1 MLTITREG
9 NSPYLN
15 VTSAYPYAKRIR
27 KLSGARWNPGT
38 KSWLVPVKSLDELLE
53 EFKGELYFKTPL
65 WEIKGEPAPDM
76 SALYTVDENIKLPET
91 KIKLYPYQQFG
102 ARFVIDRVRKNGFAI
117 CADGCGLGKT
127 PTAIAAIKWFAQN
140 RNVKRILLVVKKSIK
155 EQWAAEIDKF
165 SDLSEEYTVIYTGET
180 QKKRMK
186 AYETAVKAEKAILI
200 TNYHNFLNDTEIIK
214 HFYPEIAVIDEAH
227 CIKARTGVM
236 NNNISTVVRNIPV
249 IYLTGTPILNK
260 PEDLFGI
267 VSISEPCY
275 FNPDEDEEDQWTK
288 FKKKYIVTEYSHG
301 YEATIGAKNLDELRE
316 KCQNVIIRRTE
327 HEVAVEMP
335 DVTTKDLRIE
345 PDEVQTKIIEMC
357 LAESQELGDERDSIE
372 LLTGDEIAE
381 KKLKLEN
388 LLKGMIG
395 IRQIAASD
403 PLIMKRSSSKMVK
416 PYVSEIPKS
425 YKGSPKTEALVSEV
439 EDILDSGEK
448 AIIFTKYIKVGEY
461 IAEVLEKKT
470 KRKILMYT
478 GNENQEQ
485 RAENVSLFRTSDE
498 YPILI
503 GTDAMAEGLNL
514 AEARHVIN
522 YDLPDTYAIYMQRM
536 GRVRRVS
543 STYKNVIVHN
553 LLTKGSADEQK
564 MNSLM
569 RGKDMDGAIIAADK
583 AQSSA
588 LSKASNF

>member
-1 MLTITREG
+1 MLTVTWEEK
-9 NSPYLN
+9 SPYLN
-15 VTSAYPYAKRIR
+15 ITSAYPYAKRIR
-27 KLSGARWNPGT
+27 TLDGARWNPTT
-38 KSWLVPVKSLDELLE
+38 KSWLVPVTSLDDMLE
-53 EFKGELYFKTPL
+53 NFKGELYFKTPL

-76 SALYTVDENIKLPET
+76 SSLYAVDEKLKLPET
-91 KIKLYPYQQFG
+91 KTKLYPYQQFG
-102 ARFVIDRVRKNGFAI
+102 AKFVIDRVRKNGFAV
-117 CADGCGLGKT
+117 CADSCGLGKT
-127 PTAIAAIKWFAQN
+127 PTAIASIMWFAQN
-140 RNVKRILLVVKKSIK
+140 LNVKKILLIVKKSIK
-155 EQWAAEIDKF
+155 EQWASEIDKF
-165 SDLSEEYTVIYTGET
+165 SDLSKDYTIIYTGET
-180 QKKRMK
+180 VKKRLT
-186 AYETAVKAEKAILI
+186 AYETATNADKAILI
-200 TNYHNFLNDTEIIK
+200 TNYHNFLNDTDIIK
-214 HFYPEIAVIDEAH
+214 RFKPEIAVIDEAH
-227 CIKARTGVM
+227 CVKARTGVM

-275 FNPDEDEEDQWTK
+275 FDPDSDEEDQWTK
-288 FKKKYIVTEYSHG
+288 FKKKYIVTEFSHG

-316 KCQNVIIRRTE
+316 KCQNVVIRRTE

-335 DVTTKDLRIE
+335 DVTTKDIRVE
-345 PDEVQTKIIEMC
+345 PDETQTKIIDMC
-357 LAESQELGDERDSIE
+357 AGESQELGDEYDSLR
-372 LLTGDEIAE
+372 LLPGDDIAE
-381 KKLKLEN
+381 KRLKLEN

-403 PLIMKRSSSKMVK
+403 PLIMKRSTSKMVK
-416 PYVSEIPKS
+416 PYVAEIPKT

-448 AIIFTKYIKVGEY
+448 VIIFTKYIKVGEY

-470 KRKILMYT
+470 KCKTLMYT

-485 RAENVSLFRTSDE
+485 RVANVSLFRTSDE
-498 YPILI
+498 YPVLI

-543 STYKNVIVHN
+543 SAYKNVVVHN

-583 AQSSA
+583 AQSAA
-588 LSKASNF
+588 LSKISN